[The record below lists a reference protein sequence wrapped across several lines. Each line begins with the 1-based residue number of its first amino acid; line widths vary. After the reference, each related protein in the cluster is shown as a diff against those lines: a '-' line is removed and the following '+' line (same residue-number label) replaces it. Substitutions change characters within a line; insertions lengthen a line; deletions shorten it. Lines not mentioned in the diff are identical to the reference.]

1 MTQIEKNENKLQILK
16 KEVKDM
22 YFEDDYKFVNENESN
37 SLQDD
42 CLAALGVAMM
52 MSQLSA

>member
-1 MTQIEKNENKLQILK
+1 
-16 KEVKDM
+16 M
-22 YFEDDYKFVNENESN
+22 YFEDDYKFANENENN

-52 MSQLSA
+52 FSQLGA

>member
-1 MTQIEKNENKLQILK
+1 
-16 KEVKDM
+16 M
-22 YFEDDYKFVNENESN
+22 YFEENFNVANYEEQNN

-52 MSQLSA
+52 LSQLGA

>member
-1 MTQIEKNENKLQILK
+1 
-16 KEVKDM
+16 M
-22 YFEDDYKFVNENESN
+22 YFEDDYKFDSVEQSN
-37 SLQDD
+37 SLHDD

>member
-1 MTQIEKNENKLQILK
+1 MYKIE
-16 KEVKDM
+16 KEVKQM
-22 YFEDDYKFVNENESN
+22 YFEEDYKLVNIENESN

>member
-1 MTQIEKNENKLQILK
+1 
-16 KEVKDM
+16 M
-22 YFEDDYKFVNENESN
+22 YFEDDYKFVNGENERN

>member
-1 MTQIEKNENKLQILK
+1 
-16 KEVKDM
+16 M
-22 YFEDDYKFVNENESN
+22 YFEDDYKFANAESKNN

-52 MSQLSA
+52 MSQLGA

>member
-1 MTQIEKNENKLQILK
+1 
-16 KEVKDM
+16 M
-22 YFEDDYKFVNENESN
+22 YFEDDYKFANENESTN
-37 SLQDD
+37 LQDD

>member
-1 MTQIEKNENKLQILK
+1 
-16 KEVKDM
+16 M
-22 YFEDDYKFVNENESN
+22 YFEDDYKFVNEESKN
-37 SLQDD
+37 NNLQDD